1 MNLILNFLPMVL
13 LYLIATYSPQVA
25 RISHTVL
32 GKVVAIGLIVLYSFF
47 DIVSGLLVC
56 ALIIFY
62 YQTDYVE
69 SFANGQE
76 EVNEEPDDGQSVNE
90 IEEQKS
96 ENGRTEE
103 EEEDEQQEH
112 ETTYETK
119 YEDETKDEDETKYE
133 DEDEEQKYDQQEP
146 FTTVVKNE
154 VLIVGKIK
162 KIQVNKVK
170 GHKEVLSSGPG
181 EDLKDAYPLEPTI
194 TKNANDKAIADFRK
208 KHCSKG
214 HLMHKGQVVKPE
226 SAEHIF
232 PEIKQD
238 DFHKCNVCDPNCR
251 FDIINA
257 QSDKLI
263 KAEENLIKPKSS
275 NEFFDVVWNNIQIS
289 KSE

>member
-69 SFANGQE
+69 SFANEDGQE
-76 EVNEEPDDGQSVNE
+76 EVNEEPDDEQME
-90 IEEQKS
+90 EEQT
-96 ENGRTEE
+96 EEEQTEEEQTEEEQTEEEQQQTEE
-103 EEEDEQQEH
+103 EEQTEVPDE
-112 ETTYETK
+112 
-119 YEDETKDEDETKYE
+119 
-133 DEDEEQKYDQQEP
+133 QQEP

-162 KIQVNKVK
+162 KTQVNKVK

-181 EDLKDAYPLEPTI
+181 EELKYAYPLEPTI

-226 SAEHIF
+226 SAEHVF
-232 PEIKQD
+232 PELKQD

-251 FDIINA
+251 FELINN
-257 QSDKLI
+257 QSEKLL

-289 KSE
+289 KSK

>member
-69 SFANGQE
+69 SFANEDGQE
-76 EVNEEPDDGQSVNE
+76 EVNEEPDDEQ
-90 IEEQKS
+90 IEEEQT
-96 ENGRTEE
+96 EEEQTEEEQTEEEQQQTEE
-103 EEEDEQQEH
+103 EEQTEVPDE
-112 ETTYETK
+112 
-119 YEDETKDEDETKYE
+119 
-133 DEDEEQKYDQQEP
+133 QQEP

-162 KIQVNKVK
+162 KTQVNKVN

-194 TKNANDKAIADFRK
+194 TKNATDKAISDFRK

-214 HLMHKGQVVKPE
+214 HLKHKGQVVKPE
-226 SAEHIF
+226 SAEHVF
-232 PEIKQD
+232 PELKQD

-251 FDIINA
+251 FDLINN
-257 QSDKLI
+257 QSEKLL

-289 KSE
+289 KSK